1 MGEGLKEILKKLDKN
16 EILEENLRESIID
29 DIAEKYGVQEL
40 TAEIEDTVEEI
51 FAKIKNKDMYKL
63 EKFCDE
69 AIIGHT
75 HDASKYV
82 YDYDQCTELFMARE
96 RWSEEEAIEWM
107 EYNVVSQNLAV
118 FICSKQ
124 TYCSEGVH
132 KTT

>member
-1 MGEGLKEILKKLDKN
+1 MGEGLKEILKRLDKD
-16 EILEENLRESIID
+16 EENLRESIID
-29 DIAEKYGVQEL
+29 CIAEKYGVHEL

-51 FAKIKNKDMYKL
+51 FSKIKNKDMYKL
-63 EKFCDE
+63 EEFCDE

>member
-1 MGEGLKEILKKLDKN
+1 MGEGLKEVLKKIEMD
-16 EILEENLRESIID
+16 EGED
-29 DIAEKYGVQEL
+29 D
-40 TAEIEDTVEEI
+40 DT
-51 FAKIKNKDMYKL
+51 FLLHRDDDNMYKL
-63 EKFCDE
+63 DEFCDA

-82 YDYDQCTELFMARE
+82 YDYDQCMELFMARE

-107 EYNVVSQNLAV
+107 EYNVISQNLAV

>member
-1 MGEGLKEILKKLDKN
+1 MGEGLKEILKKLDEDDMKD
-16 EILEENLRESIID
+16 EEVLLEENLKEIILD
-29 DIAEKYGVQEL
+29 FIAEKYGVHEL

-63 EKFCDE
+63 EEFCDE

-107 EYNVVSQNLAV
+107 EYNVVSQNLVV
-118 FICSKQ
+118 FI
-124 TYCSEGVH
+124 H

>member
-1 MGEGLKEILKKLDKN
+1 MGEGLKEILKRLDKD
-16 EILEENLRESIID
+16 EENLRESIID
-29 DIAEKYGVQEL
+29 CIAEKYGVHEL

-107 EYNVVSQNLAV
+107 EYNVVSQNLVV
-118 FICSKQ
+118 FI
-124 TYCSEGVH
+124 H

>member
-29 DIAEKYGVQEL
+29 GIAEKYGVQEL

-118 FICSKQ
+118 FI
-124 TYCSEGVH
+124 H

>member
-1 MGEGLKEILKKLDKN
+1 MGEGLKEILKRLDKD
-16 EILEENLRESIID
+16 EENLRESIID
-29 DIAEKYGVQEL
+29 CIAEKYGVHEL

-51 FAKIKNKDMYKL
+51 FSKIKNKDMYKL
-63 EKFCDE
+63 EEFCDE

-107 EYNVVSQNLAV
+107 EYNVISQNLAV

>member
-1 MGEGLKEILKKLDKN
+1 MGEGLKEILKKLDEDDMKD
-16 EILEENLRESIID
+16 EEVLLEENLKEIILD
-29 DIAEKYGVQEL
+29 FIAEKYGVHEL

-63 EKFCDE
+63 EEFCDE
-69 AIIGHT
+69 AIIGRT

-118 FICSKQ
+118 FI
-124 TYCSEGVH
+124 H